1 MAARA
6 GFAFADSF
14 TLPPSRFRRFLPKR
28 MGVITTT
35 TTRKRKKVATHQTVH
50 HLGFN
55 LSTSNLRMK
64 TIVDQWLGIILIQRK
79 KVFNQP
85 DIKINQNGLPK
96 RFSEDS

>member
-35 TTRKRKKVATHQTVH
+35 TTRKRKKV
-50 HLGFN
+50 
-55 LSTSNLRMK
+55 
-64 TIVDQWLGIILIQRK
+64 
-79 KVFNQP
+79 FNQP